1 MSLPHSTA
9 AASSMPC
16 EEPHLQ
22 ATILNLKC
30 KDAPTA
36 AAAQSVQR
44 KEVGCLHKQPAF
56 NQTFHVFVLWENL
69 AESQMNP
76 VFSIRGK
83 KCGCVYRVSPRRICY
98 LGDMAHLNDQLLKG
112 FRLVAME
119 AGSGLIS
126 KLVERHGMV
135 PPYDHWRLGTCLPYN
150 HLGEWHDMVATAA
163 AVDMASPRRG
173 LSK

>member
-1 MSLPHSTA
+1 MSLSTA

-16 EEPHLQ
+16 EELHLQ
-22 ATILNLKC
+22 ATIRNLKC

-56 NQTFHVFVLWENL
+56 NQPFHVFVLWENL
-69 AESQMNP
+69 SESQMNP
-76 VFSIRGK
+76 VFSIMGK
-83 KCGCVYRVSPRRICY
+83 KCGCVYRVSLRRICY

-135 PPYDHWRLGTCLPYN
+135 PPYDHWRLGTCLPYI
-150 HLGEWHDMVATAA
+150 HLGE
-163 AVDMASPRRG
+163 
-173 LSK
+173 